1 MSDER
6 VASGSPYEETV
17 GFSRAVRTGRH
28 VYVSGTAP
36 KTRVLRTEDCY
47 PNTGYG
53 GFDIDVTRHFH
64 LPSDPTQDHDEV
76 MHTTYTP
83 SDTVICRPPR

>member
-1 MSDER
+1 
-6 VASGSPYEETV
+6 
-17 GFSRAVRTGRH
+17 
-28 VYVSGTAP
+28 
-36 KTRVLRTEDCY
+36 VLRTEDCY

-64 LPSDPTQDHDEV
+64 LPSDPSQDHDEV

-83 SDTVICRPPR
+83 SDTVICKPPKN

>member
-1 MSDER
+1 M
-6 VASGSPYEETV
+6 
-17 GFSRAVRTGRH
+17 
-28 VYVSGTAP
+28 
-36 KTRVLRTEDCY
+36 LRTEDCY

-64 LPSDPTQDHDEV
+64 LPSDLSQDHDEV

-83 SDTVICRPPR
+83 SDTVICKPPKN